1 MEAKLKGGEGAYN
14 QMSFSFS
21 LHGPVTGRT
30 YMVVGALNYEMPL
43 CTQPYFTCRIKLL
56 STVVYFVFITS
67 PQSASAGRANHGT
80 HITKHESYLE

>member
-30 YMVVGALNYEMPL
+30 YKVVGALNYEMPL
-43 CTQPYFTCRIKLL
+43 CTQKYFTVTC
-56 STVVYFVFITS
+56 
-67 PQSASAGRANHGT
+67 
-80 HITKHESYLE
+80 